1 MLKSALL
8 FFLMKNLF
16 RPALLLA
23 AGTLALASC
32 KKDDAAAPGPPVAPV
47 TPAQR
52 KTVVSLSATGSTS
65 ATGQPIPAKHY
76 TFYSL
81 AEGKEIAY
89 TDSNSTKW
97 DVGFRGTTILVNGG
111 TSGPGQGGAQVYSG
125 LFADLATAPTTGYA
139 VDAASGFAISTGS
152 GKGWYTYDAATHL
165 VSPIAGKVIVLRTAT
180 GKYAKLEVQSYYKDA
195 PATPSATTP
204 SGYYTFRYVY
214 QPSGT
219 SLH

>member
-1 MLKSALL
+1 MKKS
-8 FFLMKNLF
+8 F

-32 KKDDAAAPGPPVAPV
+32 KKDDAAAPAAPV
-47 TPAQR
+47 VSTTPAQS
-52 KTVVSLSATGSTS
+52 KTVTSLSAAGSTS
-65 ATGQPIPAKHY
+65 TTGQPIPAKHY

-81 AEGKEIAY
+81 ADGKEIAY

-97 DVGFRGTTILVNGG
+97 DVGFRGTTLIVNGG
-111 TSGPGQGGAQVYSG
+111 SSGPGQGGAQIYSG
-125 LFADLATAPTTGYA
+125 LFADLKTALPTGYA
-139 VDAASGFAISTGS
+139 VDAATGLAIPTGS
-152 GKGWYTYDAATHL
+152 GKGWYTYDATTHL
-165 VSPIAGKVIVLRTAT
+165 VSPIAGKVIALRTAT

-195 PATPSATTP
+195 PATPTATTP

-219 SLH
+219 SLQ